1 MQDWEAS
8 TLTTTVEQSNKLQ
21 QTIVRI
27 YNSME

>member
-1 MQDWEAS
+1 MQDWEAY